1 MWGPRSRFY
10 HLLLAV
16 FFFPAWCLGPHCFP
30 PQKSSFFLP
39 TGPVNSELFLRHL
52 PGWLCPI
59 LRPLA
64 WLVLRAPQGGAQTP
78 LYCALQEGI
87 EPLSGRYFAN
97 CHVEEVSPAARDD
110 QAAHRLWKATK
121 KLAGLAPGDDDD
133 PEEEP
138 EPQDPTAPSSRSG
151 PSPEKTTVSGP
162 SHSYRGPQDL
172 SKLTQRRIQAKDEPI
187 P

>member
-1 MWGPRSRFY
+1 M
-10 HLLLAV
+10 
-16 FFFPAWCLGPHCFP
+16 
-30 PQKSSFFLP
+30 
-39 TGPVNSELFLRHL
+39 NSELFLRHL

-97 CHVEEVSPAARDD
+97 CRVEEVSPAARDD

-121 KLAGLAPGDDDD
+121 KLAGLGPGEDDDSPD
-133 PEEEP
+133 EEP
-138 EPQDPTAPSSRSG
+138 RPQEDLGAPSSLDA
-151 PSPEKTTVSGP
+151 PSSEKTTVSGP
-162 SHSYRGPQDL
+162 SQSSQGSPDL
-172 SKLTQRRIQAKDEPI
+172 STLTQRRIQMKAEPTH
-187 P
+187 

>member
-1 MWGPRSRFY
+1 M
-10 HLLLAV
+10 
-16 FFFPAWCLGPHCFP
+16 
-30 PQKSSFFLP
+30 
-39 TGPVNSELFLRHL
+39 NSELFLRHL

-64 WLVLRAPQGGAQTP
+64 WLVLRSPQGGAQTP

-121 KLAGLAPGDDDD
+121 KLAGLGPVEDDD
-133 PEEEP
+133 PDEEP
-138 EPQDPTAPSSRSG
+138 QPQDPGTPSAMSPPGPQKTKVSGQSRSYPG
-151 PSPEKTTVSGP
+151 SPN
-162 SHSYRGPQDL
+162 L
-172 SKLTQRRIQAKDEPI
+172 SKLTQRRIQVKAEPT